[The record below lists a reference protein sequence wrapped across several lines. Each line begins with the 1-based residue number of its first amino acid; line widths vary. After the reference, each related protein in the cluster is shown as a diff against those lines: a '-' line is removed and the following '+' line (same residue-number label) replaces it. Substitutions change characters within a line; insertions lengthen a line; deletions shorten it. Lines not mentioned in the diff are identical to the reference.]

1 MYPNRSKSKLNEN
14 CNVLQLNFFYCLNYI
29 FLKYE
34 RNIPKWLVGLE
45 EKRKVF
51 LVLDSTQ
58 LCGVFIHQVKA
69 AVFCC
74 EYVFSKSTCVGI
86 QIYDTVFFLLDN
98 VGHFCFLVDY

>member
-1 MYPNRSKSKLNEN
+1 MYYNSIFLLLKL
-14 CNVLQLNFFYCLNYI
+14 Y

-86 QIYDTVFFLLDN
+86 QIYDTVFFFLLDN